1 MWSCVAVHYRT
12 LSWEKIQE
20 IISLFFW
27 APPGFYLKTNFE
39 KDGIYFILKILLGSR
54 SYQSLFF
61 RGLDKYAF
69 SKAVIKIFCSE
80 MFYVF
85 FKTSKKIFCFKN
97 SFIFAMTYRLGTFL
111 LLVSYVDGYRIY
123 YSFYSHDNVVT
134 LSLKYHILC

>member
-1 MWSCVAVHYRT
+1 
-12 LSWEKIQE
+12 
-20 IISLFFW
+20 
-27 APPGFYLKTNFE
+27 
-39 KDGIYFILKILLGSR
+39 
-54 SYQSLFF
+54 
-61 RGLDKYAF
+61 
-69 SKAVIKIFCSE
+69 